1 MHEHQH
7 APHDEFSPL
16 DTFRIL
22 MEEKPEQAERVLR
35 WAKSMHDAVRTVLR
49 QQQTMVGVDQAIYPL
64 AASLDDDTTP
74 MQLGRMF
81 GVLETRQRLM
91 AGTLNDLT
99 GALQETVG
107 CADEQCSH
115 SWTSFFEPPDHRH
128 EPEPRFGGMVV
139 VDSQGMARFFMGG
152 LDEDGFPVGLF
163 DEDDTPD
170 GEAWDNG
177 ID

>member
-64 AASLDDDTTP
+64 RRVSTTTP
-74 MQLGRMF
+74 PRCSS
-81 GVLETRQRLM
+81 
-91 AGTLNDLT
+91 
-99 GALQETVG
+99 GACSG
-107 CADEQCSH
+107 CWRPAS
-115 SWTSFFEPPDHRH
+115 
-128 EPEPRFGGMVV
+128 
-139 VDSQGMARFFMGG
+139 A
-152 LDEDGFPVGLF
+152 
-163 DEDDTPD
+163 
-170 GEAWDNG
+170 
-177 ID
+177 

>member
-64 AASLDDDTTP
+64 AASLDDDCWS
-74 MQLGRMF
+74 
-81 GVLETRQRLM
+81 TRYDAAL
-91 AGTLNDLT
+91 AL
-99 GALQETVG
+99 LQELG
-107 CADEQCSH
+107 KKEISN
-115 SWTSFFEPPDHRH
+115 
-128 EPEPRFGGMVV
+128 PE
-139 VDSQGMARFFMGG
+139 S
-152 LDEDGFPVGLF
+152 
-163 DEDDTPD
+163 
-170 GEAWDNG
+170 
-177 ID
+177 